1 VADWLLGEV
10 REKRKFA
17 NIVGLFAG
25 LISILSGLLAIAAIA
40 GAIWAISPYI
50 TKNVATA
57 VDKAVH
63 QATQAP
69 PELQW
74 YVNNPNALS
83 FTISKPEELEKLSQ
97 IVNGTWKKMAKKND
111 FAGRTITL
119 ANDISLA
126 QYSNWVPIGDSA
138 SPFSGT
144 FNGSGH
150 VISNLTINRPG
161 SDYQGLFGFID
172 GGKAQNLGIEKA
184 TIKGRNV
191 VGGVAGRVGN
201 NGKVTGCYFSGTV
214 AGSDDVGGVASR
226 VLAGSTVLNS
236 YSAGAVSGINRVGGV
251 AGSID
256 ANSYVL
262 SSYSASTV
270 NGTNWVGGV
279 AGRMIGKTSN
289 LSGCAA
295 LNPEVKGTA
304 NTGRVVGASEGK
316 MSNNAALAE
325 MKNKAGK
332 ATWSSR
338 SATAVGGANIAD
350 AAVKRDGTIGGRFTA
365 ANGWKVQNGSLPKL

>member
-50 TKNVATA
+50 TKIVATA
-57 VDKAVH
+57 IDKAVH

-74 YVNNPNALS
+74 YVNNPNALN

-144 FNGSGH
+144 FNGGGH
-150 VISNLTINRPG
+150 VISNLTINRPNG
-161 SDYQGLFGFID
+161 DYQGLFGFIN
-172 GGKAQNLGIEKA
+172 GGKVQNLGLDKA
-184 TIKGRNV
+184 SIKGRNV
-191 VGGVAGRVGN
+191 VGGLAGRLGN
-201 NGKVTGCYFSGTV
+201 NSKITSSYFSGTV
-214 AGSDDVGGVASR
+214 AGSDDVGGVASS
-226 VLAGSTVLNS
+226 VIAGSTVFNS
-236 YSAGAVSGINRVGGV
+236 YSAGAVSGINRVGGI
-251 AGSID
+251 AGSI
-256 ANSYVL
+256 AENSYAL
-262 SSYSASTV
+262 NSYSVSAVS
-270 NGTNWVGGV
+270 GTNWVGGL
-279 AGRMIGKTSN
+279 AGRMVSKTSS
-289 LSGCAA
+289 LSSCAA

-304 NTGRVVGASEGK
+304 NAGRVAGSSEGK
-316 MSNNAALAE
+316 LSNNVALAE
-325 MKNKAGK
+325 MKNKAGNT
-332 ATWSSR
+332 TWSSR
-338 SATAVGGANIAD
+338 SATATGGANITD
-350 AAVKRDGTIGGRFTA
+350 ATVKRDGTIGGRFTA
-365 ANGWKVQNGSLPKL
+365 ASGWKVQNGSLPKL